1 MRTKAYQRTAV
12 HDREETISEFLP
24 LIKHLAYKFVRGFD
38 DDMVTEDLISAGV
51 LGLLEAMDK
60 YSAARGANLKTFAY
74 LRIRGAMV
82 DELRKRDW
90 FPRSA
95 RTKAKKVE
103 AAIRKLEVKL
113 GRYPTE
119 EEVSQE
125 LHMDVEQYLDTV
137 KDLGNLS
144 VLSIDEIAESSG
156 IDREGI
162 INMIM
167 EDGASPETRA
177 ELSEIQHILSTEIE
191 RLPEQQK
198 IVLSLYY
205 YEDMNYREIAQVLG
219 LSQPRIFQIH
229 SQAMISL
236 RAIMKARLK
245 EERVPSSATVTPY
258 RRNRSIQV

>member
-1 MRTKAYQRTAV
+1 MHTKAYKSTAV
-12 HDREETISEFLP
+12 DDREEIITGFLP
-24 LIKHLAYKFVRGFD
+24 LIKNLAYKFVRGFD
-38 DDMVTEDLISAGV
+38 DDTLIEDLISAGV
-51 LGLLEAMDK
+51 VGLLEAMDK
-60 YSAARGANLKTFAY
+60 YDAVRGAKLNTFAY

-90 FPRSA
+90 FSRSA

-162 INMIM
+162 ISMIM
-167 EDGASPETRA
+167 EHGPSPETRA

-191 RLPEQQK
+191 DSPNSK
-198 IVLSLYY
+198 
-205 YEDMNYREIAQVLG
+205 
-219 LSQPRIFQIH
+219 
-229 SQAMISL
+229 
-236 RAIMKARLK
+236 K
-245 EERVPSSATVTPY
+245 
-258 RRNRSIQV
+258 

>member
-1 MRTKAYQRTAV
+1 MYTNAYKRTAAD
-12 HDREETISEFLP
+12 DREEIIAGFLP
-24 LIKHLAYKFVRGFD
+24 LIKHVAHKFLRGFD
-38 DDMVTEDLISAGV
+38 DDMGIEDLISAGV

-60 YSAARGANLKTFAY
+60 YDAVRGTKLNTFAY

-90 FPRSA
+90 FPRKV

-103 AAIRKLEVKL
+103 AAIRELERKL

-125 LHMDVEQYLDTV
+125 LHMDLEQYRDMV
-137 KDLGNLS
+137 KDVGNLS

-156 IDREGI
+156 IDRDAI
-162 INMIM
+162 IGMMM
-167 EDGASPETRA
+167 EDGASPETCA

-219 LSQPRIFQIH
+219 GLTQSRVSQIH
-229 SQAMISL
+229 AQAMISL
-236 RAIMKARLK
+236 RAIIKARLK
-245 EERVPSSATVTPY
+245 EGPA
-258 RRNRSIQV
+258 